1 MMSKT
6 RLDIEEEVL
15 DARTR
20 SSYIEDEVLDI
31 GNLADKVLEP
41 DEVLGIEDLVS
52 MYEGLVLDNNKHKA
66 FQRNS

>member
-15 DARTR
+15 DAWTR
-20 SSYIEDEVLDI
+20 SSCIEDEVLDI

-41 DEVLGIEDLVS
+41 DEVLGIEASSLMS
-52 MYEGLVLDNNKHKA
+52 KTRPWHRG
-66 FQRNS
+66 